1 MSDQQKKTFT
11 LIGLSTLVLVIVGIS
26 LLTVFKLRQIGTQPV
41 APTAPTS
48 KPAAAEGVPAAC
60 RLSFTVAPLECNEGP
75 CTEDSQCGEGM
86 ICDEDSGTCRN
97 PDNPTSETC
106 SPPEYACNTACTG
119 TTDTGCAQVNPDYS
133 CQEVA
138 TDEFRCRLTDNPDSD
153 SCSPQY
159 ACDSVCTTD
168 AQCESANSDYS
179 CQDTSEGQ
187 RCRLTDN
194 PDSSTCQPES
204 GPVTYACNSGCT
216 DNSQCQSVNTNY
228 TCANTPDGQRCRL
241 TSNTS
246 SSTCQSAPG
255 GTPTPTPSP
264 TPPTSASPSGT
275 PVLPT
280 AGFTLPTFGILGA
293 GGGLLIL
300 GALGLLLL

>member
-138 TDEFRCRLTDNPDSD
+138 TDEFRCRLTDNPDS
-153 SCSPQY
+153 
-159 ACDSVCTTD
+159 
-168 AQCESANSDYS
+168 
-179 CQDTSEGQ
+179 
-187 RCRLTDN
+187 
-194 PDSSTCQPES
+194 STCQPES